1 MAVVVGIAAGGNL
14 MMNGNK
20 ALFAAIDLGSNSFHM
35 LVVRRVAG
43 SVQVVAKIKRKVRL
57 AAGLDSDNQLS
68 EAAMRRGWECLAL
81 FAERLQDIPHSNVRV
96 VATATLRLATNADL
110 FVAKAAT
117 LLGREVEIISGDDEA
132 RLIYLGVA
140 HTSSGRGRRLV
151 IDIGGASTELV
162 VGEQF
167 EPRQLVSLGMGCVLY
182 TNKFFGDGLLSA
194 AAFNAAIAAAC
205 VVLKPVAASFC
216 EHGWDRVLGASGT
229 IQAVQEVL
237 LASAVDERI
246 TLARLET
253 LMQRCIDAGRLEL
266 LAISGL
272 SPERSPVFA
281 AGLAVLIAIFRTLG
295 VSDMLLA
302 GGALRE
308 GLVYEMLG
316 GRPLEIRERT
326 LVGLKSQFRIDQ
338 SHAARVSELALNLCQ
353 QIRQA
358 WQLRELEGEE
368 MLACAAQLYE
378 VGLLIG
384 FRQAHRHSQYI
395 IEHATLPGF
404 TVAQRHL
411 LALLVGNYQERID
424 REAVGQ
430 ISGFPPAQALRLVR
444 LLRLAVILSGR
455 RSGTAI
461 PRMELHCYGETLQL
475 TLPVGWLSGHPLIRA
490 ELEQEIHYSRDCGG
504 ELEIRDGLLPLA

>member
-1 MAVVVGIAAGGNL
+1 MDGNRD
-14 MMNGNK
+14 
-20 ALFAAIDLGSNSFHM
+20 LFAAIDLGSNSFHM

-68 EAAMRRGWECLAL
+68 EAAMARGWECLAL
-81 FAERLQDIPHSNVRV
+81 FAERLQDIPRTNVRV
-96 VATATLRLATNADL
+96 VATATLRLAINAEL
-110 FVAKAAT
+110 FVAKAAA
-117 LLGREVEIISGDDEA
+117 LLGQRVEIISGDDEA

-140 HTSSGRGRRLV
+140 HTSSGRGKRLV
-151 IDIGGASTELV
+151 VDIGGASTELV

-167 EPRQLVSLGMGCVLY
+167 EPRQLVSLDMGCVLY
-182 TNKFFGDGLLSA
+182 TNRFFGDGVLSA
-194 AAFNAAIAAAC
+194 AAFHAAIAAASA
-205 VVLKPVAASFC
+205 VLEPVAASFR
-216 EHGWDRVLGASGT
+216 EHGWNRVLGASGT

-246 TLARLET
+246 TLARLEA
-253 LMQRCIDAGRLEL
+253 LMQSCIHAGRLEQ

-272 SPERSPVFA
+272 SPERNPVFA
-281 AGLAVLIAIFRTLG
+281 AGLAILIAIFRTLAI
-295 VSDMLLA
+295 DYLLLA

-326 LVGLKSQFRIDQ
+326 LVGLKAQFRVDQ

-353 QIRQA
+353 QIREA

-384 FRQAHRHSQYI
+384 FRLAHRHSQYI
-395 IEHATLPGF
+395 VENATLPGF
-404 TVAQRHL
+404 TAAQRQL
-411 LALLVGNYQERID
+411 LALLVGSYQERID
-424 REAVGQ
+424 TTALRLLT
-430 ISGFPPAQALRLVR
+430 GFPPAQALRLVR

-475 TLPVGWLSGHPLIRA
+475 ALPAGWLSSHPLIRA

-504 ELEIRDGLLPLA
+504 ELEIRDGIQPL